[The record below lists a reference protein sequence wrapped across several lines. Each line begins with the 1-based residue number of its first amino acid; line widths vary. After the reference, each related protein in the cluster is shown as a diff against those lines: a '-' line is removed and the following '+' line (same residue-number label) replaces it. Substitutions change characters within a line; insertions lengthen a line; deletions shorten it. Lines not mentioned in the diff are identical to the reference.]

1 MIHYRTCLL
10 KAVVLVLAF
19 SMMYRELIT
28 EFAARMGIQGAV
40 VFDNDGV
47 WRFGSEDIVFVF
59 REFPELDAILMY
71 SLIGGLPTA
80 GVEKFKTALLRA
92 NFVEQGAPHGA
103 FSLTEDDK
111 IFIHRMLDMKGL
123 DVETLS
129 ETFTD
134 FATLALEW
142 KRLASDYAPVAAEEE
157 AKEMNASEFKNY
169 LNTSGFIR
177 V

>member
-1 MIHYRTCLL
+1 MGIEGD
-10 KAVVLVLAF
+10 VVL
-19 SMMYRELIT
+19 
-28 EFAARMGIQGAV
+28 
-40 VFDNDGV
+40 DNDGV

-59 REFPELDAILMY
+59 REFPELDAILIY
-71 SLIGGLPTA
+71 SIIGGLPDA
-80 GVEKFKTALLRA
+80 GVEKFKTALLKA
-92 NFVEQGAPHGA
+92 NFAGQGVPHGA

-123 DVETLS
+123 DLDTLC
-129 ETFTD
+129 EIFTD

-142 KRLASDYAPVAAEEE
+142 KRIATDYAPVAAEE
-157 AKEMNASEFKNY
+157 AVKEMSASEFDNY